1 MTAIQRR
8 TAVVLAAAA
17 LGTVG
22 MFFGP
27 DGWNGLDIGPL
38 GATVLYAALCTLVI
52 HLARHADGI
61 FPEGTAL
68 AERQAWVALVFGVL
82 IAFHFVNFLAALP
95 ALGDAADRIV
105 NPASRRFAINLG
117 LLLSGWIVVSG
128 LLRAQNAE
136 AVELD
141 ERDLRIE
148 HAAGRVAS
156 GLMAAMM
163 VGLVVVLASFPDPL
177 RPMMR
182 PLIVASALIGLL
194 LASAIAQN
202 LYSVLSYRRA
212 T

>member
-38 GATVLYAALCTLVI
+38 GATVLYAALWTL
-52 HLARHADGI
+52 
-61 FPEGTAL
+61 
-68 AERQAWVALVFGVL
+68 
-82 IAFHFVNFLAALP
+82 VNFLAALP
-95 ALGDAADRIV
+95 ALGEAADRIV